1 MVAKDFRTYR
11 AMLIFLDIGCFIF
24 HTLLILFNL
33 IGWAFRRTRVAH
45 LITLSLTLFSWFAMG
60 AYYGWGYC
68 LCADWQFQIRRQL
81 GYVDVDTSYLQLLA
95 RQVFGLTFSRSVSDW
110 VAGTA
115 LVLIVIATSIA
126 WYRQLRH
133 DDVA

>member
-1 MVAKDFRTYR
+1 MGAEVFKTGRT
-11 AMLIFLDIGCFIF
+11 MLIFLDITCFVL

-33 IGWAFRRTRVAH
+33 AGWAFRRTRLAH
-45 LITLSLTLFSWFAMG
+45 LVVLSLTLFSWFVMG

-81 GYVDVDTSYLQLLA
+81 GYVDVETSYLQLLA

-115 LVLIVIATSIA
+115 LVLIVIATAIA
-126 WYRQLRH
+126 WFRQLRH
-133 DDVA
+133 DDVT